1 VEQLL
6 TALLIVTTVS
16 CAVCVAGLL
25 WIRHRMRR
33 FLRVRP
39 STRSPAPTGWA
50 LSTSE
55 PARLHRRLRR
65 VAASARISGANGD
78 PTTASVATQVEDEA
92 VRLEVCLVALSRV
105 WRTDR
110 DARHQMTAQIVE
122 LERLTVR
129 LATNAAAVSRP
140 AALTTGATDGLAEL
154 RERLDALDD
163 ARREL
168 STVERQAG
176 LRFG

>member
-1 VEQLL
+1 M
-6 TALLIVTTVS
+6 ALFIVSTVS
-16 CAVCVAGLL
+16 CAVCLVVLF

-39 STRSPAPTGWA
+39 STRTQAPTGWA

-65 VAASARISGANGD
+65 VAASARISGSNGD
-78 PTTASVATQVEDEA
+78 ITTASLAVEVEDEA
-92 VRLEVCLVALSRV
+92 VRLETCLVALSRV

-110 DARHQMTAQIVE
+110 DARRHMTAQIAE
-122 LERLTVR
+122 LEHVAVR
-129 LATNAAAVSRP
+129 LATNAAAIARP
-140 AALTTGATDGLAEL
+140 AALTTGAPDGLSEL

-168 STVERQAG
+168 SSVERQAG
-176 LRFG
+176 VQYR

>member
-1 VEQLL
+1 VELL
-6 TALLIVTTVS
+6 VALLIATTAF

-39 STRSPAPTGWA
+39 STRTQAPTGWA
-50 LSTSE
+50 LSTIE

-65 VAASARISGANGD
+65 VAASARLSGANGD
-78 PTTASVATQVEDEA
+78 TTTAALAVQVEDEA
-92 VRLEVCLVALSRV
+92 VRLETCLVALSRV

-110 DARHQMTAQIVE
+110 DARRLMTAQITE
-122 LERLTVR
+122 LEHLAVR
-129 LATNAAAVSRP
+129 LATNAASISGP
-140 AALTTGATDGLAEL
+140 AALTTGAPDSLSEL

-176 LRFG
+176 VQFG

>member
-1 VEQLL
+1 VDQLL
-6 TALLIVTTVS
+6 LALVIFTTVM
-16 CAVCVAGLL
+16 CAVCVAGWF

-33 FLRVRP
+33 LLRVRP
-39 STRSPAPTGWA
+39 KTKSPAPTGWV

-55 PARLHRRLRR
+55 PARLHRRLCR
-65 VAASARISGANGD
+65 VAASARTSGSTGET
-78 PTTASVATQVEDEA
+78 TTASLAVQVEEEA
-92 VRLEVCLVALSRV
+92 VRLETCLVALSRV

-110 DARHQMTAQIVE
+110 DARRQMTAQITE
-122 LERLTVR
+122 LERLAVR

-140 AALTTGATDGLAEL
+140 AALTAGSTDSLAEL

-176 LRFG
+176 LRYG

>member
-1 VEQLL
+1 VEQVVV
-6 TALLIVTTVS
+6 AVVIVSTVS
-16 CAVCVAGLL
+16 CAVCVGMLL

-39 STRSPAPTGWA
+39 RTRTQAPTGWA

-65 VAASARISGANGD
+65 VAASARLSGSNGD
-78 PTTASVATQVEDEA
+78 TTTAALAVQVEDEA
-92 VRLEVCLVALSRV
+92 VRLETCLVALSRV

-110 DARHQMTAQIVE
+110 DARRQMTAQITE
-122 LERLTVR
+122 LEHLTVR
-129 LATNAAAVSRP
+129 LATNAAAISRP
-140 AALTTGATDGLAEL
+140 AALTTGAPDSLSEL

-176 LRFG
+176 VRFG

>member
-1 VEQLL
+1 
-6 TALLIVTTVS
+6 
-16 CAVCVAGLL
+16 
-25 WIRHRMRR
+25 
-33 FLRVRP
+33 
-39 STRSPAPTGWA
+39 

-65 VAASARISGANGD
+65 VAASARISGSNGD
-78 PTTASVATQVEDEA
+78 VTTASLAVEVEDEA
-92 VRLEVCLVALSRV
+92 VRLETCLVALSRV
-105 WRTDR
+105 WRSDR
-110 DARHQMTAQIVE
+110 EARRQMTAHITE
-122 LERLTVR
+122 LEHLAVR

-140 AALTTGATDGLAEL
+140 AALTSGEADNLSQL

-168 STVERQAG
+168 SSVERQAG